1 MYIMWTCL
9 VIKRCTHYVAL
20 AIPNVYQQKAM
31 LHMALHASAWMGC
44 AVVHK
49 PCSQCLCTSAP
60 KQLLFGKTFGTCQ
73 SNIIFV
79 EFASLKT
86 IFRRIPGVVSIQI

>member
-1 MYIMWTCL
+1 MFTNRKLC
-9 VIKRCTHYVAL
+9 CT
-20 AIPNVYQQKAM
+20 
-31 LHMALHASAWMGC
+31 W
-44 AVVHK
+44 
-49 PCSQCLCTSAP
+49 LCTLPLGWDAQWCISLVLNAYVPAPP